1 MEISVKDLRT
11 QARRLLE
18 ALEQGEDVGI
28 TFRGKARARVAP
40 LAEAPPRAVEG
51 ELFGIWKDHPETEDG
66 ESYVD
71 RLRKGRHEC
80 SSIPTS

>member
-1 MEISVKDLRT
+1 MEVSVKDLRT
-11 QARRLLE
+11 QARRLLAAVE
-18 ALEQGEDVGI
+18 RGEDVVI
-28 TFRGKARARVAP
+28 TFRGKARARVVP
-40 LAEAPPRAVEG
+40 VEEPSPRAAEE
-51 ELFGIWKDHPETEDG
+51 ELFGIWKDHPETEDV